1 MISIGDDIK
10 FKSNNFISVIFCEAT
25 AIYDII
31 MAIILSNKVKK
42 PDESDANSIQ
52 MNDIDNDQISAYSKT
67 KTQRSSRSGR
77 RAAQKA
83 NEHMA
88 LKDAAPKK
96 RREKFNLELFPLP
109 GETNKPKR
117 IKAFNRRSSDSK
129 DVEKDP

>member
-1 MISIGDDIK
+1 
-10 FKSNNFISVIFCEAT
+10 
-25 AIYDII
+25 
-31 MAIILSNKVKK
+31 
-42 PDESDANSIQ
+42 

-88 LKDAAPKK
+88 LKDTAPKK
-96 RREKFNLELFPLP
+96 HREKFNLELFPLP
-109 GETNKPKR
+109 GEINKPKR
-117 IKAFNRRSSDSK
+117 IKAFNRQSSDSK